1 MIILILM
8 TIVIIDYHYFKI
20 IINLNL
26 NYELYFKINLDKTF
40 IIDFIMIIFISLLKF
55 AKISI
60 ITKFNLDCNKIINNK
75 LTITSNVK

>member
-8 TIVIIDYHYFKI
+8 TIVIIDYHYFKM

-26 NYELYFKINLDKTF
+26 NYELYFKINLVKTL

-60 ITKFNLDCNKIINNK
+60 ITKFNLDCNNFYYYFYY
-75 LTITSNVK
+75 

>member
-60 ITKFNLDCNKIINNK
+60 ITKFNLDCNNFYYYFYY
-75 LTITSNVK
+75 